1 MRLQFPERARSF
13 DAWAGDYDRYRPSY
27 PNVLFEEI
35 QARLA
40 LPGRPRVVD
49 LGAGT
54 GRASLA
60 MAALGWRVTAVEPGK
75 PMLDVL
81 RAQAANQGLVLATVQ
96 ASAESTGL
104 DPASADLATAA
115 QVFHWFD
122 HPAAVTEMARIVRPG
137 GGVALFWNVRDAQ
150 HSPFVADYHQLLEK
164 QFGDADTGQYL
175 QAGRTTGR
183 EATAVAFANS
193 PGFDPPELAELHH
206 DVQMT
211 ADDFVGMAFTASY
224 VRALPGEEQERFRAA
239 LSALLARHGLNTGL
253 PFTVPYRIDLWTAR
267 RYGR

>member
-13 DAWAGDYDRYRPSY
+13 DAWAGDYDRYRPGY
-27 PNVLFEEI
+27 PDVLFDEI
-35 QARLA
+35 RARLSPPEHP
-40 LPGRPRVVD
+40 LVVD

-60 MAALGWRVTAVEPGK
+60 MAALEWRVTAVEPGK

-81 RAQAANQGLVLATVQ
+81 RAQAANQGLLLATVQ
-96 ASAESTGL
+96 ATAESTGL

-115 QVFHWFD
+115 QAFHWFD

-137 GGVALFWNVRDAQ
+137 GGVALFWNVRDA
-150 HSPFVADYHQLLEK
+150 HRSPFVADYHALLER

-175 QAGRTTGR
+175 QAGRATGR
-183 EATAVAFANS
+183 EATERAFAES
-193 PGFDPPELAELHH
+193 PGFDEPELAELQH
-206 DVQMT
+206 DAQMT

-224 VRALPGEEQERFRAA
+224 VRALPGEEQERFREE
-239 LSALLARHGLNTGL
+239 LTALLARHGLNTGL

-267 RYGR
+267 RHGG

>member
-27 PNVLFEEI
+27 PEELFREI
-35 QARLA
+35 SIRLG
-40 LPGRPRVVD
+40 LPRVPHVVD

-54 GRASLA
+54 GRASLT
-60 MAALGWRVTAVEPGK
+60 MAGLGWRVTAVEPGK

-96 ASAESTGL
+96 ATAEATGL

-115 QVFHWFD
+115 QSFHWFD
-122 HPAAVTEMARIVRPG
+122 QVAAVTEMARIVKPG
-137 GGVALFWNVRDAQ
+137 GGVAVFWNVRDTQ
-150 HSPFVADYHQLLEK
+150 RSSFVADYHDLLQRE
-164 QFGDADTGQYL
+164 FGEADTGQYL
-175 QAGRTTGR
+175 QAGRETGR
-183 EATAVAFANS
+183 ERTQEALENAS
-193 PGFDPPELAELHH
+193 GFDAPELAELQH
-206 DVQMT
+206 DAQMT

-224 VRALPGEEQERFRAA
+224 VRALSGQDQERFRAE
-239 LSALLARHGLNTGL
+239 LTALLTRHGLNTGH

-267 RYGR
+267 RHGT